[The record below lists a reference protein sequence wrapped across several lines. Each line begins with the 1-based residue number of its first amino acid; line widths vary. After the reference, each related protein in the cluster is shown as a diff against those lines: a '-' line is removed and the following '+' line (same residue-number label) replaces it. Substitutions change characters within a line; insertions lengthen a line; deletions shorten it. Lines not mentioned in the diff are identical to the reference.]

1 MTWRL
6 KRSSLPHPL
15 PEDFVFNKDLYS
27 ALIKEVGRVQKFPEH
42 ILVMGRISTIWSEP
56 EYYSTLKWDGEGY
69 IFMLRIALFF
79 AIMDLKEALRLKS
92 FDSSELDIRAT
103 RTPKGDPPYLTVVK
117 ENLCPIREPAAVAGQ
132 GGSSSVP
139 SAQVANVAPVQT
151 PSVVGGYKGKKTES
165 SGPKDSGS
173 KVVLYGSVHMF
184 VEDEGVNAEGGEDDA
199 EVRPQVSFKRSRNTS
214 SKPDPNPKKLKKT
227 KLDLKTVILEDETD
241 RVTEFSAAGDLLE
254 LMSAHLHGGKTPRDQ
269 PVNLPP
275 SPLSFGGPTTKVIV
289 DTDMPDLL
297 AFKKIDLSPSGKPT
311 TGVASNISRPSLQQ
325 IDVGDSASS
334 SPLWYETEAVFI

>member
-56 EYYSTLKWDGEGY
+56 EYYSTLKWDGE
-69 IFMLRIALFF
+69 
-79 AIMDLKEALRLKS
+79 ALRLKS

-132 GGSSSVP
+132 GGSSSAP

-151 PSVVGGYKGKKTES
+151 ASVVGGYKGKKTES